1 VKMLLSASLRSPTV
15 IVSSQGTASSKS
27 QSPIS
32 PFLKKRTTAA
42 VGK

>member
-1 VKMLLSASLRSPTV
+1 V
-15 IVSSQGTASSKS
+15 IVSSQGSASSKS

-32 PFLKKRTTAA
+32 PFLKNKRTTAA